1 GVELRSGPDR
11 WLAFARRGRSP
22 RRSAAKHAHQRRVM
36 MKITW
41 LAVTLSLGMASLA
54 FAQQSASDQQ
64 MMKVRQAMGD
74 EYAAAIAKKD
84 AVAMA
89 DHYTVDV
96 VTAGLCPEAP
106 PVVGRQ
112 AKIKQ
117 FEAALQAGLS
127 NYSSK
132 VKEVRL
138 LRDGTAWSTGV
149 SEFTINGQRVRGTW
163 IDILRRDGKE
173 WRGSFQAFA
182 RTPCSP
188 QGKR

>member
-1 GVELRSGPDR
+1 MR
-11 WLAFARRGRSP
+11 
-22 RRSAAKHAHQRRVM
+22 
-36 MKITW
+36 ITW
-41 LAVTLSLGMASLA
+41 LAVALSLGMASLA
-54 FAQQSASDQQ
+54 FAQQGTSDGQ
-64 MMKVRQAMGD
+64 MMKLRQAMGD

-84 AVAMA
+84 AIAMA

-106 PVVGRQ
+106 PVVGRE
-112 AKIKQ
+112 AKKKQ
-117 FEAALQAGLS
+117 FAAALQAGLS

-138 LRDGTAWSTGV
+138 LADGTAWSTGV

-163 IDILRRDGKE
+163 IDILRRDGKG
-173 WRGSFQAFA
+173 WRVSFQAFA

-188 QGKR
+188 

>member
-1 GVELRSGPDR
+1 
-11 WLAFARRGRSP
+11 
-22 RRSAAKHAHQRRVM
+22 M

-54 FAQQSASDQQ
+54 YAQQSASDQQ
-64 MMKVRQAMGD
+64 MMKVRQAMAN

-163 IDILRRDGKE
+163 IDILRRV
-173 WRGSFQAFA
+173 SFQAFA

-188 QGKR
+188 

>member
-1 GVELRSGPDR
+1 
-11 WLAFARRGRSP
+11 
-22 RRSAAKHAHQRRVM
+22 

-54 FAQQSASDQQ
+54 FAQQSVSDQQ
-64 MMKVRQAMGD
+64 MMNVRQAMGN

-96 VTAGLCPEAP
+96 VTAGLCPEAS
-106 PVVGRQ
+106 PVVGRE

-117 FEAALQAGLS
+117 FEASLQAGLS

-138 LRDGTAWSTGV
+138 LSDGTAWSTGV
-149 SEFTINGQRVRGTW
+149 SEFTINGQRVRGAW

-173 WRGSFQAFA
+173 WRVSFQAFA

-188 QGKR
+188 

>member
-1 GVELRSGPDR
+1 
-11 WLAFARRGRSP
+11 
-22 RRSAAKHAHQRRVM
+22 
-36 MKITW
+36 MKTTW
-41 LAVTLSLGMASLA
+41 LAVALSFGMASLA

-64 MMKVRQAMGD
+64 MMKVRQAIAN
-74 EYAAAIAKKD
+74 EYAAAVAKKD

-96 VTAGLCPEAP
+96 VTAGLCPETA
-106 PVVGRQ
+106 PVVGRE

-117 FEAALQAGLS
+117 SEASLQAGFS

-138 LRDGTAWSTGV
+138 LSDGTAWSTGI
-149 SEFTINGQRVRGTW
+149 SEFTINGQRVRGNW
-163 IDILRRDGKE
+163 IDILRRDGNE
-173 WRGSFQAFA
+173 WRVSFQAFA

-188 QGKR
+188 